1 MHKEELYTL
10 PRKEDA
16 PKQIVERGDAITDEA
31 DRLGACP
38 HNSISLKGST
48 QPKSRCSN
56 LYADFQLRNN
66 LR

>member
-1 MHKEELYTL
+1 MRKEELYTL

-16 PKQIVERGDAITDEA
+16 TKQVVEPGDAITDVA

-56 LYADFQLRNN
+56 LYADLQLRNN

>member
-16 PKQIVERGDAITDEA
+16 SKQIVERGDAITDVA

-48 QPKSRCSN
+48 QPKSRYSN